1 MAFYN
6 SIIVKTMP
14 IVTNPIPPCP
24 LPKTISN
31 RVQNLSQKISRVNLP
46 TLIAPTWWKLIKLD
60 KIQKI
65 YSKM

>member
-6 SIIVKTMP
+6 SIIVKTTP

-46 TLIAPTWWKLIKLD
+46 TLIAKWTKLGQ
-60 KIQKI
+60 IQKI
-65 YSKM
+65 YRKM